1 MFLDRSW
8 KKLRYSRLIII
19 YAGCLIANSAY
30 ADLDDL
36 DENLQETLPSQ
47 KTQENN
53 SQQDSSF
60 DQTNNLRD
68 ESSNLS
74 NDQELQS
81 TGTTGDQ
88 APIPKKSSVQAQP
101 ETKISA
107 DAPIKLKSKG
117 AKANRQ
123 QGLIE
128 LVRDV
133 VITQG
138 PLELKS
144 DKAKIFSDQVTKEVI
159 KADVTGNVQINRKAN
174 AKDDQISAKADHAL
188 FLNKKRVVIMRGNA
202 SLLKDGTLLKG
213 RKITYDLKTGWI
225 NLEGAEGVMQPGG
238 GL

>member
-1 MFLDRSW
+1 MFQDRSR

-19 YAGCLIANSAY
+19 YLGCLIASLAH

-47 KTQENN
+47 KTQKRKSIPDRPLDQNQ
-53 SQQDSSF
+53 SDQSSY
-60 DQTNNLRD
+60 
-68 ESSNLS
+68 LS
-74 NDQELQS
+74 NDEELQS
-81 TGTTGDQ
+81 TV
-88 APIPKKSSVQAQP
+88 APGGQTPKPKKPSVQTQP
-101 ETKISA
+101 ETQISA

-133 VITQG
+133 IITQG

-144 DKAKIFSDQVTKEVI
+144 DRAKIFSDQVTNEVI
-159 KADVTGNVQINRKAN
+159 KADIAGNVQINRKSN
-174 AKDDQISAKADHAL
+174 AEGDRISAKADHAL